1 MKTKRLFAALLAA
14 CLTLALVLPASA
26 AGTAASLEEASQAVT
41 ALGIVSG
48 DGSGNLN
55 LTAKVSRAEFVTMV
69 VKATPGGDGVG
80 QAATSP
86 YPDVPR
92 SHWASGYVEAA
103 VAMGLVSGFS
113 DGTFRPGQ
121 EVNLAEAVSMVLELL
136 GYGPEDFSDRKSV
149 V

>member
-55 LTAKVSRAEFVTMV
+55 LTAKVSRAEFEIGRAHV
-69 VKATPGGDGVG
+69 
-80 QAATSP
+80 
-86 YPDVPR
+86 
-92 SHWASGYVEAA
+92 
-103 VAMGLVSGFS
+103 
-113 DGTFRPGQ
+113 
-121 EVNLAEAVSMVLELL
+121 
-136 GYGPEDFSDRKSV
+136 
-149 V
+149 

>member
-121 EVNLAEAVSMVLELL
+121 D
-136 GYGPEDFSDRKSV
+136 GRCRH
-149 V
+149 